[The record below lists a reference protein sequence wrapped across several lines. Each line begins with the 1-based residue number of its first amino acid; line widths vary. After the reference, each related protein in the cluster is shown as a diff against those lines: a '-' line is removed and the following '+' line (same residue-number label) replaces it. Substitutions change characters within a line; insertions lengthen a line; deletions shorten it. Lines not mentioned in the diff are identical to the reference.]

1 MPLSLHNNAVG
12 PIQQILK
19 PALDSRHPPKHNRA
33 NYPFNFG
40 LTRKMRYAALACGL
54 FLTGSIITGCASLD
68 TRPKEERV
76 ADRSEQR
83 WTALAAQD
91 WERTY
96 AFLSPGYRET
106 TSLSAYRA
114 RYGGAS
120 SLKDHEIRSVEC
132 EEEDLCYVTV
142 VASYEASV
150 PRVGT
155 HQGRRPFRE
164 RWILVD
170 DEWWLFP
177 RR

>member
-1 MPLSLHNNAVG
+1 MF
-12 PIQQILK
+12 
-19 PALDSRHPPKHNRA
+19 NRES
-33 NYPFNFG
+33 
-40 LTRKMRYAALACGL
+40 TQKMRYAALVCGL
-54 FLTGSIITGCASLD
+54 FLTGSMISACATLD

-83 WTALAAQD
+83 WAAIAEKD
-91 WERTY
+91 WDRTY
-96 AFLSPGYRET
+96 EFLSPGYRET
-106 TSLSAYRA
+106 TSLAAYRA

-120 SLKDHEIRSVEC
+120 SVTEFEVQSVEC
-132 EEEDLCYVTV
+132 EDEDLCYVTML
-142 VASYEASV
+142 ASYEASV
-150 PRVGT
+150 PQVGT